1 MINGLAAGT
10 TGAKIMLDANS
21 LRTHQ
26 MAQCQ
31 WPKKGQTDQT
41 ANFPILQ
48 SSHVRQQKD
57 SDGIAASSEQSKDIS
72 LSLCLRRNRDA
83 LVVMRD
89 RVPPLEY
96 TKGASHVLDCRSV
109 QVEPI

>member
-48 SSHVRQQKD
+48 SIHVQQQKD
-57 SDGIAASSEQSKDIS
+57 SDGVSASSEESEGIS
-72 LSLCLRRNRDA
+72 LSRCLC
-83 LVVMRD
+83 
-89 RVPPLEY
+89 
-96 TKGASHVLDCRSV
+96 
-109 QVEPI
+109 